1 MSTQVITPTLE
12 QGNIGSSGN
21 SSSSSR
27 LRSKDYIALSGA
39 ASSVIITAQSVSGK
53 AVQVN
58 LLGYETSTTTSSQFD
73 LYWYESGHEFDISNY
88 TKTNF
93 IRIVLRYQD
102 NSDILPDDIA
112 SCEISATVKSAWFL
126 TPGGL
131 PDNDAFIP
139 LPVDPLADEI
149 PKMRW
154 RITPGVNNGLPY
166 HELLPLEKL
175 SSAGAFMNA
184 VNLEYV
190 YIPRSCKK
198 IGEWAFTNT
207 KLRRVTIAADCEYYQ
222 TTFPKGCQIDFYNNQ
237 GGT

>member
-27 LRSKDYIALSGA
+27 LRSKDYIAVSGVA
-39 ASSVIITAQSVSGK
+39 LTAVITVQSVSGK

-58 LLGYETSTTTSSQFD
+58 LLGYEKSDTTSAKFD

-102 NSDILPDDIA
+102 NTDISPEDIA
-112 SCEISATVKSAWFL
+112 MCEVSVGVKSAWFL

-131 PDNDAFIP
+131 PDNDGFIP
-139 LPVDPLADEI
+139 FPDDPLAGEI

-166 HELLPLEKL
+166 HELLP
-175 SSAGAFMNA
+175 FMND

-190 YIPRSCKK
+190 HIPRSCKK